1 MLNLVITWILV
12 LEAELGSIM
21 KDMPSLSKNRT
32 SMPECFS
39 DYGNT
44 RIILDCTEI
53 KRDVPASLEEQ
64 NQTWSLSNMT
74 IHLKHW

>member
-1 MLNLVITWILV
+1 
-12 LEAELGSIM
+12 
-21 KDMPSLSKNRT
+21 
-32 SMPECFS
+32 MPECFS